1 MRGCTAATQ
10 GLPAI
15 IGAEA
20 IRLRTLRVL
29 QSLVAAVVLLT
40 ACGPTPAPPAPPAH
54 DLVALMRP
62 GPATWSVG
70 PDAQHGGFDHDLAQ
84 LFAKQ
89 QRLTLK
95 LVAASDPLAGI
106 LAEGSPA
113 AMATGGIYRPG
124 TDAAAPGQ
132 DLIYSTGYYAVEP
145 VLIYNVDSFKP
156 ESWADLAGMTVGVL
170 EGSGLTT
177 VLAKIRAEHPDVNWQ
192 VVPLPS
198 AQALIA
204 QVSDGTLEYAV
215 VASNDAEAVRN
226 VHLNFERAFAVA
238 KKQELVWVFP
248 AAQSALRDQV
258 DAFFATL
265 RRDGTLQRLVERYF
279 TYAQVPRLDAGAFH
293 ERSKSL
299 LPEYLPLFQRA
310 QEVTG
315 IEWRLLAAMAY
326 QESQW
331 DPQAVSETGV
341 RGLMQLT
348 EDTARHLG
356 AIDRLD
362 PKASVMAA
370 AQYLRDLKD
379 KLPKRIAEPDRTWLA
394 LAAYN
399 IGIGHLEDARVLA
412 QKQKLSPDSWQA
424 VKQALPLLA
433 LPEYY
438 EDAKYGYARGGMPVA
453 FVDRVRA
460 YYDILLAQQPPLRP
474 RLRMFSAAVDLPVT
488 RSEIPT
494 LGNK

>member
-1 MRGCTAATQ
+1 MRTAR
-10 GLPAI
+10 I
-15 IGAEA
+15 
-20 IRLRTLRVL
+20 L
-29 QSLVAAVVLLT
+29 QSLVAATVLLT
-40 ACGPTPAPPAPPAH
+40 ACGPTPAPPAPPAN

-62 GPATWSVG
+62 GSATWSVG
-70 PDAQHGGFDHDLAQ
+70 PDAQHAGFDHDLAQ
-84 LFAKQ
+84 LFAKH

-95 LVAASDPLAGI
+95 LVAASDPVAGI
-106 LAEGSPA
+106 RAKGSRA
-113 AMATGGIYRPG
+113 AMAAGGVYRAQSGVPQLS
-124 TDAAAPGQ
+124 GQ

-145 VLIYNVDSFKP
+145 VLIYNVDNFKP
-156 ESWADLAGMTVGVL
+156 ASWADLAGMTVGVL
-170 EGSGLTT
+170 EGSGLAA
-177 VLAKIRAEHPDVNWQ
+177 VLTRIRADHPDVNWQ
-192 VVPLPS
+192 EMALPS
-198 AQALIA
+198 AQALIG
-204 QVSDGTLEYAV
+204 QVSDGALEYAV
-215 VASNDAEAVRN
+215 VAASDAEAVRN

-238 KKQELVWVFP
+238 KKQELVWAFP
-248 AAQSALRDQV
+248 AAQSVLRDQV

-293 ERSKSL
+293 ERSKAL
-299 LPEYLPLFQRA
+299 LPEYRPLFQHA
-310 QEVTG
+310 QEATG
-315 IEWRLLAAMAY
+315 VEWRLLAAMAY

-356 AIDRLD
+356 AVDRLD
-362 PKASVMAA
+362 PQSSVMAA
-370 AQYLRDLKD
+370 ARYLRKLKE
-379 KLPKRIAEPDRTWLA
+379 KLPTRIAEPDRTWLA

-474 RLRMFSAAVDLPVT
+474 KLRMFSTAGDLPAT
-488 RSEIPT
+488 RVDVPT

>member
-1 MRGCTAATQ
+1 MRIQ
-10 GLPAI
+10 RI
-15 IGAEA
+15 
-20 IRLRTLRVL
+20 L
-29 QSLVAAVVLLT
+29 QSLVAATVLAS
-40 ACGPTPAPPAPPAH
+40 ACGPTPAPPPPPA
-54 DLVALMRP
+54 DELVMLMRP

-70 PDAQHGGFDHDLAQ
+70 PDARQGGFDHDLAQ
-84 LFAKQ
+84 LFARQ
-89 QRLTLK
+89 HRLTLK
-95 LVAASDPLAGI
+95 LVAASDPIAGI
-106 LAEGSPA
+106 VAEGSRA
-113 AMATGGIYRPG
+113 VMGAGGIYRPG
-124 TDAAAPGQ
+124 TDAAQAPGTP
-132 DLIYSTGYYAVEP
+132 LIHSAGYYAVEP
-145 VLIYNVDSFKP
+145 VLIYNVESFKP
-156 ESWADLAGMTVGVL
+156 ESWADLAGATVGVL
-170 EGSGLTT
+170 EGSGFSSL
-177 VLAKIRAEHPDVNWQ
+177 LAKLRVDHPEVNWR
-192 VVPLPS
+192 VVALPS
-198 AQALIA
+198 AQALIG

-215 VASNDAEAVRN
+215 VASNEAEALRN

-265 RRDGTLQRLVERYF
+265 RRDGTLQRLIDRYF
-279 TYAQVPRLDAGAFH
+279 TYTQVPRLDAGMFH
-293 ERSKSL
+293 QRSKSI

-310 QEVTG
+310 QEATG

-362 PKASVMAA
+362 PQSSIMAA
-370 AQYLRDLKD
+370 ARYLRGLKD
-379 KLPKRIAEPDRTWLA
+379 KLPKRIPEPDRTWLA

-460 YYDILLAQQPPLRP
+460 YYDILLAQQPSLRP
-474 RLRMFSAAVDLPVT
+474 RLRMFSAAGDLPVS
-488 RSEIPT
+488 RSEVPT